1 LWGYFVFIRKS
12 LEYEVVSQ
20 SLIFNRKIDV
30 VVVVVD
36 MYNTILQVFNQVI
49 LLNPLH
55 LLNKISKLLLK
66 IILFILHN
74 SHKQYIYNSLRAKK
88 LFLIE
93 ILCRIVLEQ
102 RKKIDEKS
110 LQFVIV
116 ATKFH
121 NEHWLL
127 RGRWIWF

>member
-1 LWGYFVFIRKS
+1 
-12 LEYEVVSQ
+12 
-20 SLIFNRKIDV
+20 
-30 VVVVVD
+30 

-127 RGRWIWF
+127 RGR